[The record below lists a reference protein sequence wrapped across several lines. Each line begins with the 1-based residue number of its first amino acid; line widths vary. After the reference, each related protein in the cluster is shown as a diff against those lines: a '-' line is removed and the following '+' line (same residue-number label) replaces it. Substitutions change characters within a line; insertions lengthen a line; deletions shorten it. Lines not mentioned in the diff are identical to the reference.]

1 MRGLKLSLMLALAG
15 LVASGKLAAQ
25 DTNLPPQ
32 AGDTYSLTW
41 NAATNFVVEGGD
53 TNSPGWLTQPLSLL
67 NALNIALQQNATI
80 LKARSDL
87 EASYG
92 IVVQTRAI
100 ALPQLLANG
109 QYKDTDRQ
117 AIEDYPHAAPS
128 PDQNWNANVE
138 IVQTIYQGG
147 KLIAAVKAAK
157 VTREQALAQFQA
169 TLQDTLLLVRL
180 AYYDILLAAE
190 QIVVNQASVN
200 LLQKELDDQQRR
212 YDAGTVPH
220 FNVLRAKVSVA
231 NARPPLI
238 EAQNNYRISKNN
250 LCNLL
255 GFNLPREIWDNIPL
269 KLTDALDAAPFQ
281 IILPDAIQQ
290 ALNDRPEL
298 VALRKT
304 EELQRLGITDARSGY
319 HPQLQ
324 VFAGYTWYNEQFNA
338 NNTTPNLNQYLDGWN
353 AGAQMTWNIFDGLL
367 THGKV
372 VQAKALYAKSQTALD
387 EETRNVELEVRTSY
401 SDFLKAREVL
411 ESQKTVLEEAEESL
425 REANARFDA
434 GTGTQ
439 LDVLD
444 AENQLTQARSTNV
457 QALHDYDAA
466 RARFERAIGANMAHP
481 PVK

>member
-1 MRGLKLSLMLALAG
+1 MKKPKIMPALTLAG
-15 LVASGKLAAQ
+15 LAACGNLAAQ
-25 DTNLPPQ
+25 
-32 AGDTYSLTW
+32 
-41 NAATNFVVEGGD
+41 AAN
-53 TNSPGWLTQPLSLL
+53 TNSLSWDAGTNSVTQSANTNSVAWLSQPLSLM

-80 LKARSDL
+80 LKARNDL

-100 ALPQLLANG
+100 ALPQLTANS
-109 QYKDTDRQ
+109 QYKDTDRHY
-117 AIEDYPHAAPS
+117 IEGFPNTAPS
-128 PDQNWNANVE
+128 PDQNWNANVQL
-138 IVQTIYQGG
+138 VQTIYQGG
-147 KLIAAVKAAK
+147 KLLAAVKAAR
-157 VTREQALAQFQA
+157 VTKEQALAQYQA

-190 QIVVNQASVN
+190 QIIVNQASVN

-238 EAQNNYRISKNN
+238 EAQNNYRIAKNT

-255 GFNLPREIWDNIPL
+255 GYNLPREIWENIPL
-269 KLTDALDAAPFQ
+269 NLTDGLDAAPFQ
-281 IILPDAIQQ
+281 INLPDAIQQ
-290 ALNDRPEL
+290 ALSDRPEL

-319 HPQLQ
+319 HPQVQ
-324 VFAGYTWYNEQFNA
+324 VFAGYSWINEQFNA
-338 NNTTPNLNQYLDGWN
+338 NNTTPALNQYLDGWN
-353 AGAQMTWNIFDGLL
+353 AGAQMSWSIFDGLL

-372 VQAKALYAKSQTALD
+372 VQAKALYAKSQTAVD
-387 EETRNVELEVRTSY
+387 EELRNVELEVRTSY
-401 SDFLKAREVL
+401 SDFLKAQEVL